1 MTSQRTREVILNTMS
16 QNGKIIPQL
25 SQQATNDSNLTV
37 LQRIDRHVEEIL
49 TTAAHVTLYDF
60 NVDLTQW
67 SRKDVEG
74 SLFVVK
80 RRTQPRFQFIVMN
93 RRSTEN
99 LVEDL
104 LSDFEYE
111 VQLPYL
117 LYRNANQEVIGI
129 WFYNPRECEEVAKL
143 FSRILNAFAKVPP
156 KPKVFTNQSN
166 EFQELESVPTSAT
179 IEGPLEPTSSTGT
192 IVDSSEE
199 PLERFFSASLHL
211 NNRQE
216 LSSSSSMR
224 PSNIVHSLPIGSSS
238 VSSPSLPPM
247 PAPSPPLPA
256 TVPMAAR
263 PLDISEVSSG
273 SHATLVKPSFFVP
286 PPLLSTSMPLSLPSA
301 PMAPPINPLASLQPS
316 LGAPLLQPFPPPAPS
331 QSLASASTLNQG
343 PVITRDGVRD
353 ALVRLV
359 KNEHFIDMVYREML
373 NAHTS

>member
-1 MTSQRTREVILNTMS
+1 MS
-16 QNGKIIPQL
+16 RAKRVMSSNGKIIPQL

-143 FSRILNAFAKVPP
+143 FSRILNAFSKVPA

-179 IEGPLEPTSSTGT
+179 IEGPLEPTSSTGAIT
-192 IVDSSEE
+192 DASEE
-199 PLERFFSASLHL
+199 PLERFFNASLNL

-216 LSSSSSMR
+216 MSSSTSMR
-224 PSNIVHSLPIGSSS
+224 PSTMAHPLPASSSS
-238 VSSPSLPPM
+238 VALPSLAPM
-247 PAPSPPLPA
+247 PVPSPPLPA
-256 TVPMAAR
+256 SSMSLASIVGR
-263 PLDISEVSSG
+263 PLDMSENS
-273 SHATLVKPSFFVP
+273 SHATLVKPSFFLP
-286 PPLLSTSMPLSLPSA
+286 PPLSSTPMLLPLSSA
-301 PMAPPINPLASLQPS
+301 PMAPPINPLTSLQPS

-331 QSLASASTLNQG
+331 QNLASASTLSQG

-353 ALVRLV
+353 ALVRLA

>member
-1 MTSQRTREVILNTMS
+1 MS
-16 QNGKIIPQL
+16 QNGKIVPQL

-143 FSRILNAFAKVPP
+143 FSRILNAFSKVPP

-192 IVDSSEE
+192 IADSPEE

-216 LSSSSSMR
+216 LSSSTSVR
-224 PSNIVHSLPIGSSS
+224 PSTMVHSLPAGSSS
-238 VSSPSLPPM
+238 VASPSLPPM

-256 TVPMAAR
+256 SSVSLVPMTAR
-263 PLDISEVSSG
+263 PLDISEVSSS

>member
-1 MTSQRTREVILNTMS
+1 MTS
-16 QNGKIIPQL
+16 NGKIIPHL

-60 NVDLTQW
+60 NVELTQW

-111 VQLPYL
+111 IQLPYL
-117 LYRNANQEVIGI
+117 LYRNGNQEVIGI

-143 FSRILNAFAKVPP
+143 FSRILNAFSKVPP

-179 IEGPLEPTSSTGT
+179 IEGPLEPTSST
-192 IVDSSEE
+192 VADASEE
-199 PLERFFSASLHL
+199 HLERFFSAALHL

-216 LSSSSSMR
+216 LSSSTSMR
-224 PSNIVHSLPIGSSS
+224 PITMAHSLSS
-238 VSSPSLPPM
+238 SSPSVASPTLAPLPV
-247 PAPSPPLPA
+247 PSPPLPA
-256 TVPMAAR
+256 SSVSLSTIVGR
-263 PLDISEVSSG
+263 PLDISEGSS
-273 SHATLVKPSFFVP
+273 SHTTLVKPSFFVP
-286 PPLLSTSMPLSLPSA
+286 PPLSSTPMPLPLSSA
-301 PMAPPINPLASLQPS
+301 PMAPPLNPLVSLQPS

-331 QSLASASTLNQG
+331 QSLASASTLSQG

-353 ALVRLV
+353 ALLRLA
-359 KNEHFIDMVYREML
+359 KNEHFIDMLYREML
-373 NAHTS
+373 NAHT